1 MRMVFIDDSIPFD
14 GYSPSS
20 QPLGG
25 LEKAFANL
33 PTVLAMR
40 GHDVA
45 VFNRCE
51 FPVTVH
57 GARWEIWETE
67 RPAETD
73 VLIAFRRPRLLDA
86 VATAK
91 RRILWAAGPSSELD
105 TPAAQEALARHG
117 PLVVFL
123 CRSQR
128 ELWANPLKLETVVIE
143 PGLASSYLEDEPMS
157 PANPPVAVCTTH
169 PLAGVEGLLKL
180 WVGRIRPEMPTAE
193 LHLYSSVLDR
203 AQLGAAVPP
212 EFAAVFTRA
221 KSGASHGVVIK
232 RPQADPGMAEA
243 YRRARVHLHPGA
255 PSDIYGFTLSES
267 QATGLPAAALAT
279 NPIVIE
285 RIADGQT
292 GSIAASETAF
302 VSAAI
307 SLLGDTLA
315 FERMS
320 ANARLLKRGRT
331 WAIAAAEWENHF
343 A

>member
-25 LEKAFANL
+25 PEKAFANL

-45 VFNRCE
+45 VFNRCT

-57 GARWEIWETE
+57 GARWETWDGT
-67 RPAETD
+67 RPEETD
-73 VLIAFRRPRLLDA
+73 VLIALRRPQLLDA
-86 VATAK
+86 VSGAK
-91 RRILWAAGPSSELD
+91 RRMLWVSGPASELD
-105 TPAAQEALARHG
+105 VPAAREALERHR

-123 CRSQR
+123 SRSQH
-128 ELWANPLKLETVVIE
+128 EAWTNALGLETVVIE
-143 PGLASSYLEDEPMS
+143 PGLGSSYLEDIPMT
-157 PANPPVAVCTTH
+157 PANPPVAVCTAH
-169 PLAGVEGLLKL
+169 PLAGVEWLLRL
-180 WVGRIRPEMPTAE
+180 WVERIRPEAPTAE
-193 LHLYSSVLDR
+193 LHVYSSVLDR

-212 EFAAVFTRA
+212 EFASVFARA
-221 KSGASHGVVIK
+221 KEAAGQGVVIQ
-232 RPQADPGMAEA
+232 RPQADPGMADA
-243 YRRARVHLHPGA
+243 YRHARAFLHPGS
-255 PSDIYGFTLSES
+255 PSDVFGFALSES
-267 QATGLPAAALAT
+267 QAAGLPAVTRAA
-279 NPIVIE
+279 NPIVIG

-292 GSIAASETAF
+292 GAIAASDTGF

-307 SLLGDTLA
+307 GLLTDPLA